1 MPEKTSSN
9 GQLIQDL
16 PERRLIGE
24 RAGLRLV
31 LPHHED
37 TGIGDV
43 ITSPQSSRLI
53 AGVEIEPIVQWP
65 DDRGCFAEIFRF
77 GAPGIAR
84 DFGPEGGH
92 QVQVSFTVSYPG
104 VIKAIHYHFE
114 QTDLWSPLAGM
125 FQVFLCD
132 LREDS
137 ASWGST
143 NTLFVGTQRFWK
155 VRIPP
160 GVAHG
165 YKVIG
170 TEPAQLLYAT
180 NHFYDPADEG
190 RLAFDD
196 PEINYDW
203 GHRPR

>member
-1 MPEKTSSN
+1 MPTKPAGN
-9 GQLIQDL
+9 GQLIRNL
-16 PERRLIGE
+16 PDRRLVGE
-24 RAGLRLV
+24 RDGLRLAV
-31 LPHHED
+31 AHRELRD
-37 TGIGDV
+37 VGVV
-43 ITSPQSSRLI
+43 ITDPQSPKLI
-53 AGVEIEPIVQWP
+53 SGVEIEPLVQWP

-84 DFGPEGGH
+84 DFLHKGGH
-92 QVQVSFTVSYPG
+92 KIQVSFTVSYPG
-104 VIKAIHYHFE
+104 VIKAIHYHFF
-114 QTDLWSPLAGM
+114 QTDLWAPLAGM

-137 ASWGST
+137 ST
-143 NTLFVGTQRFWK
+143 WNSINTLFIGTHRFWK

-170 TEPAQLLYAT
+170 TEPSHLLYAT
-180 NHFYDPADEG
+180 DRFYDPSDEG

-196 PEINYDW
+196 PDINYDW
-203 GHRPR
+203 SSRPR

>member
-1 MPEKTSSN
+1 LTKSLRN

-16 PERRLIGE
+16 PETRLIGE
-24 RAGLRLV
+24 RPGLRLV
-31 LPHHED
+31 LPNHEAA
-37 TGIGDV
+37 GIGDV

-53 AGVEIEPIVQWP
+53 AGVEIEPTVQWP
-65 DDRGCFAEIFRF
+65 DDRGCFAEVFRF

-84 DFGPEGGH
+84 DFVPEGGH
-92 QVQVSFTVSYPG
+92 RVQVSFTVSYPG
-104 VIKAIHYHFE
+104 VIKAIHYHFA
-114 QTDLWSPLAGM
+114 QTDLWAPLAGM

-132 LREDS
+132 LREES
-137 ASWGST
+137 PSQGRI

-155 VRIPP
+155 VRIPT

-180 NHFYDPADEG
+180 NHFYDPSDEG
-190 RLAFDD
+190 RLAFDN

-203 GHRPR
+203 SQKQR